1 MKVDIEMIEYY
12 LPERVEDND
21 LLEKEN
27 PDWRMSD
34 LVKKTGVLKRYIS
47 DKNQT
52 SVDMA
57 VIAAEKIFQNGV
69 DRHEIDFVVLVT
81 QSPDYLLPTSAC
93 LIQDKLNLK
102 KECMAFDI
110 NLGCSGYIYGLSVCS
125 SLIETGVAKKGL
137 LICSETYTKFID
149 KSDRTCRP
157 LFGDGAAATLLTACV
172 NDKLGPFTFGT
183 DGSGYDNLILRGSGA
198 RVENDSNAINNLF
211 MEGAKVFMFT
221 MDMVPKSVEGM
232 LKKVDLSIDEIDLF
246 VFHQASKLVIDNIT
260 RRLDLP
266 EEKVFR
272 NYQDIGNTVS
282 ASIPIA
288 LKDAEDKKVL
298 KRGDKVMLTGFGVGF
313 SWGSCLLEW

>member
-1 MKVDIEMIEYY
+1 MKVDIETIEYY

-21 LLEKEN
+21 LLEEEN
-27 PDWRMSD
+27 PDWKMSD
-34 LVKKTGVLKRYIS
+34 LFKKTGVFKRYIS

-57 VIAAEKIFQNGV
+57 VISAEKIFQNGV

-288 LKDAEDKKVL
+288 LKDAEDTKVL

>member
-183 DGSGYDNLILRGSGA
+183 DGSGYDNLILRGSGT

>member
-1 MKVDIEMIEYY
+1 MKVDIETIEYY

-21 LLEKEN
+21 LLEEEN

-110 NLGCSGYIYGLSVCS
+110 NLGCSGYIYGPSVCS
-125 SLIETGVAKKGL
+125 GLIETGVAKKGL

>member
-1 MKVDIEMIEYY
+1 
-12 LPERVEDND
+12 
-21 LLEKEN
+21 
-27 PDWRMSD
+27 
-34 LVKKTGVLKRYIS
+34 
-47 DKNQT
+47 
-52 SVDMA
+52 
-57 VIAAEKIFQNGV
+57 
-69 DRHEIDFVVLVT
+69 
-81 QSPDYLLPTSAC
+81 
-93 LIQDKLNLK
+93 
-102 KECMAFDI
+102 MAFDI

>member
-21 LLEKEN
+21 LLEEEN

-69 DRHEIDFVVLVT
+69 DRNEIDFVVLVT

-232 LKKVDLSIDEIDLF
+232 LKKVDLSIDKIDLF

>member
-1 MKVDIEMIEYY
+1 MKVDIETIEYY

-157 LFGDGAAATLLTACV
+157 LFGDAAAATLLTACV

>member
-1 MKVDIEMIEYY
+1 MKVDIETIEYY

-21 LLEKEN
+21 LLEEEN
-27 PDWRMSD
+27 ADWRMSD

-93 LIQDKLNLK
+93 IIQDKLNLK

-125 SLIETGVAKKGL
+125 GLIETGVAKKGL

-298 KRGDKVMLTGFGVGF
+298 KRGDKVMLAGFGVGF